1 MNKENVLILLKDI
14 APAIIVFFFSI
25 AFLLFSDKATMT
37 NFQQLI
43 VRSMIRLPRFVL
55 FLCLPLYL
63 AFPIYNFI
71 ISKTKHLLL
80 KAELE
85 EPSRIDP
92 FKHWLARPFQ
102 GIGIILLF
110 STKLLISLSI
120 IVGVPE
126 SSLVTGK
133 GNFQTNRFLTVTII
147 TILIS
152 ILLSIIWTL
161 DDMGIRFFNRKH
173 MEIKM
178 IGKYV
183 GTLMP
188 IIFGFYGIFTLHTN
202 YPAKDAFIY
211 LFKLIII
218 LYPPF
223 LIFAVIHAYLI
234 RAKEKLL
241 SDIPGL
247 RKWSMD

>member
-1 MNKENVLILLKDI
+1 MKHK
-14 APAIIVFFFSI
+14 
-25 AFLLFSDKATMT
+25 FLRVELTE
-37 NFQQLI
+37 
-43 VRSMIRLPRFVL
+43 
-55 FLCLPLYL
+55 PL
-63 AFPIYNFI
+63 
-71 ISKTKHLLL
+71 
-80 KAELE
+80 
-85 EPSRIDP
+85 RINP
-92 FKHWLARPFQ
+92 FKHWFARPFQ

-126 SSLVTGK
+126 SSLFLGS
-133 GNFQTNRFLTVTII
+133 GHFQTSRFLTVTVI

-152 ILLSIIWTL
+152 ILLSNIWTL

-188 IIFGFYGIFTLHTN
+188 IIFGFYGIFTLHAN
-202 YPAKDAFIY
+202 YPAKDALIY
-211 LFKLIII
+211 LFKLVII

-234 RAKEKLL
+234 RNKEKLL
-241 SDIPGL
+241 FDIPGL
-247 RKWSMD
+247 KKWSTD

>member
-1 MNKENVLILLKDI
+1 MKDI
-14 APAIIVFFFSI
+14 MPALIIFFFSIVFFFFIDKVTI
-25 AFLLFSDKATMT
+25 A

-43 VRSMIRLPRFVL
+43 VKSMIRLPRFVL
-55 FLCLPLYL
+55 FLCLPLYIIS
-63 AFPIYNFI
+63 PIYNFTI
-71 ISKTKHLLL
+71 NKMKPSLLRV
-80 KAELE
+80 ELSE
-85 EPSRIDP
+85 ALQINP
-92 FKHWLARPFQ
+92 FKHWIARPFQ

-126 SSLVTGK
+126 SYLFLGTGH
-133 GNFQTNRFLTVTII
+133 FQTNRFLTVTVI

-152 ILLSIIWTL
+152 ILLSNLWTF
-161 DDMGIRFFNRKH
+161 DDMGIRYFNRKH

-188 IIFGFYGIFTLHTN
+188 IIFGFYGIFTLHAN
-202 YPAKDAFIY
+202 YPVKDALIY
-211 LFKLIII
+211 LFKLLII

-223 LIFAVIHAYLI
+223 LIFAVIHTYVI
-234 RAKEKLL
+234 RYKKKLL
-241 SDIPGL
+241 TDMPDL
-247 RKWSMD
+247 KKWPID

>member
-1 MNKENVLILLKDI
+1 LNKDRILIFLRDI
-14 APAIIVFFFSI
+14 MPAIIVFFISI
-25 AFLLFSDKATMT
+25 VFLFFIDKVTMAS
-37 NFQQLI
+37 FQQLI
-43 VRSMIRLPRFVL
+43 VRSIIRLPRFVL

-63 AFPIYNFI
+63 IFPIYNFI
-71 ISKTKHLLL
+71 INKMKQFLLRVEF
-80 KAELE
+80 AEPLQ
-85 EPSRIDP
+85 IHP
-92 FKHWLARPFQ
+92 FKHWIARPFQ

-126 SSLVTGK
+126 SSLFLGS
-133 GNFQTNRFLTVTII
+133 GHFQTNRFLTVTII
-147 TILIS
+147 TVLIA
-152 ILLSIIWTL
+152 ILLSNLWTL

-202 YPAKDAFIY
+202 YPAEDALIY
-211 LFKLIII
+211 LFKLVII

-223 LIFAVIHAYLI
+223 LIFAVIHTYLI
-234 RAKEKLL
+234 RYKEKLL

-247 RKWSMD
+247 RKWSTD